1 MRGIYYYCNP
11 SKHLIMQKKVNN
23 QNSYFL
29 ITSIIFDNIQELI
42 TIVTEKGTSVTQTTI
57 SLQTAIDIGFIN
69 LNSISKI
76 LNQNK

>member
-1 MRGIYYYCNP
+1 
-11 SKHLIMQKKVNN
+11 MQKKVNN